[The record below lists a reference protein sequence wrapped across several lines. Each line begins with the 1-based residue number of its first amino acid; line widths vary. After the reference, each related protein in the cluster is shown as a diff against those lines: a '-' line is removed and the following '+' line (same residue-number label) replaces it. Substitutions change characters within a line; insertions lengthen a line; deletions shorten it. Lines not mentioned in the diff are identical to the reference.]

1 MASPRR
7 NHRSPDIRQ
16 DSTGAGLAIII
27 ISIVAVAIRVAMI
40 ALSPKM
46 GYFQDHDDLA
56 RWGLQCV
63 EDGVLSIY
71 DHPPKPAELSVW
83 TNQGQAIAQREMD
96 RLCNYPPL
104 CVYLLGAS
112 GAMFKATSPDRL
124 TNTIYSRAP
133 IGFWSV
139 LLDLVLALGC
149 AKLVAHYRGVAAG
162 RWAYG
167 IAILAPPIWLV
178 SCLWGQVDTWV
189 LAPAVWMLWAMV
201 AGRWA
206 LAGVLFGVTAAMKP
220 QAAALIPVW
229 ALALMTVR
237 PHAAV
242 IRAGF
247 IAAATLFV
255 IALPFTLHSG
265 AAWWK
270 QSYQANLFEH
280 SKGLTTLM
288 AFNVWYL
295 VCLITGSVDET
306 VRWLGMTRAAWG
318 QVGLGTALAAGFV
331 WMIRRW
337 GADGRGLIVWTAL
350 VMIAFVSIPTRVHD
364 RFILLILPFV
374 LVCCFLWKRVWPGFV
389 VLLIVATG
397 QVTWPQWLSAASI
410 DWEPFARELQQN
422 YDAQV
427 SKLDPVARA
436 AEPSFDAVL
445 ASARADYDA
454 RLSRS
459 RPIEWM
465 LTLLG
470 LLGTALVGVPLLQM
484 QPGRGESG

>member
-1 MASPRR
+1 M
-7 NHRSPDIRQ
+7 
-16 DSTGAGLAIII
+16 
-27 ISIVAVAIRVAMI
+27 VAI
-40 ALSPKM
+40 SPKM

-83 TNQGQAIAQREMD
+83 TDQGPAIAQREMN

-104 CVYLLGAS
+104 CVYMLGAS
-112 GAMFKATSPDRL
+112 GLMFKATSPDRVI
-124 TNTIYSRAP
+124 NTIHSRAA
-133 IGFWSV
+133 IGLWSV
-139 LLDLVLALGC
+139 LLDFVLALGC
-149 AKLVAHYRGVAAG
+149 AKLVAHYRGAPAG
-162 RWAYG
+162 WRAFGW
-167 IAILAPPIWLV
+167 AILAPPFWLV

-201 AGRWA
+201 AGRWN
-206 LAGVLFGVTAAMKP
+206 LAGALFGVTAAMKP
-220 QAAALIPVW
+220 QAAAFLPVW
-229 ALALMTVR
+229 ALALITVR

-255 IALPFTLHSG
+255 VAMPFTLHSG
-265 AAWWK
+265 AEWWR

-295 VCLITGSVDET
+295 VCLVTGSVDET
-306 VRWLGMTRAAWG
+306 VHWLGFSRAAWG
-318 QVGLGTALAAGFV
+318 QAGLGIALVAGFV

-337 GADGRGLIVWTAL
+337 SGDGRGLVVWTAL

-364 RFILLILPFV
+364 RFILLILPF
-374 LVCCFLWKRVWPGFV
+374 LLACCFLWKRVWPGFV
-389 VLLIVATG
+389 VLLVVASG

-410 DWEPFARELQQN
+410 DWEPFEKELRQN
-422 YDAQV
+422 YDMQSAA
-427 SKLDPVARA
+427 LDPAARA
-436 AEPSFDAVL
+436 SQPTLETVI
-445 ASARADYDA
+445 ASARAEYDVRVA
-454 RLSRS
+454 RAK
-459 RPIEWM
+459 PMEWA

-470 LLGTALVGVPLLQM
+470 MLGTALVVVPLLQER
-484 QPGRGESG
+484 PGRGESG